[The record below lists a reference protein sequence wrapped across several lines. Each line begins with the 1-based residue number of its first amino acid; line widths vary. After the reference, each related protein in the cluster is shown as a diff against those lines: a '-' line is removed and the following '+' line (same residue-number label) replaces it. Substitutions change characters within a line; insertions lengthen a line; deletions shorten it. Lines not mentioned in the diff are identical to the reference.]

1 MKYHPLADIF
11 PLMEGDDYN
20 SFVADIKTNGLREP
34 IWIFEDKIL
43 DGRNRWRACK
53 DAKVEPKTRE
63 YKGNDAL
70 GFVVSLNLKRRHLSE
85 SQRGMV
91 GARIANLQD
100 GQRADEVGKSQ
111 VGKFAEV
118 KPVSQTQ
125 AAERLNVSPRT
136 IRTAK
141 QVIERGT
148 PELVKAVDSGR
159 MPVSVAARLTK
170 ATPEKQRE
178 IAKEFEAK
186 ASATELKAHVALA
199 TGENEWY
206 TPPEYIKAVCEVMN
220 GIDCDPASSE
230 KANKTV
236 RAETFFTQSDDGL
249 SKKWHGRVFMNPPYA
264 QPLISQFSA
273 AIVKK
278 FKSGEIDEACILVNN
293 ATETAWFQ
301 GMAECSSAVCFP
313 KSRVRFLDPNGNPG
327 APLQGQAIIY
337 LGKKSEKFCSTF
349 GKFGTTWRR

>member
-91 GARIANLQD
+91 GARIANLSLGDNQFKKE
-100 GQRADEVGKSQ
+100 GIPKGTPS
-111 VGKFAEV
+111 
-118 KPVSQTQ
+118 VSQPK
-125 AAERLNVSPRT
+125 AAEILNVSKHSIQR
-136 IRTAK
+136 AK

-206 TPPEYIKAVCEVMN
+206 TPPEYIKAVCEVMS